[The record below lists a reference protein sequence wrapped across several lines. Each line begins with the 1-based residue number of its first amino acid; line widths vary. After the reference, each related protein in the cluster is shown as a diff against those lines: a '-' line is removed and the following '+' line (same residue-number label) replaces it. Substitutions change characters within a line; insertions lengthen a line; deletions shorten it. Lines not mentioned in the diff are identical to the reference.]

1 MTLDILR
8 ETDAVIFDLDGSLV
22 DSMWVWGEIDI
33 EYLARFGYT
42 VPPDLQPA
50 IEGFSFFETA
60 QYVKKRFALEDSL
73 EQIMADWN
81 AMAWDKYLYEVP
93 LKPGAAEF
101 LAVCR
106 ERKIRLGI
114 ATSNSRELVTNV
126 ADAHGLHDWFDCILT
141 AGDVGRGKPAPDIYL
156 EVARRLG
163 VSCSRCLVFEDV
175 VAGIQA
181 GKAAGMRVCAVYDEA
196 ARQQDAQKRA
206 LADWYIQDYR
216 ELIGACQNS
225 FCR

>member
-1 MTLDILR
+1 MRVDILR
-8 ETDAVIFDLDGSLV
+8 DTDAVIFDLDGSLV

-33 EYLARFGYT
+33 AYLARFGYE

-50 IEGFSFFETA
+50 IEGFSFLETA
-60 QYVKKRFALEDSL
+60 QYVKRRFALSDSI

-81 AMAWDKYLYEVP
+81 AMAWDKYLHEVP

-101 LAVCR
+101 LDLCR
-106 ERKIRLGI
+106 ARHIRLGI
-114 ATSNSRELVTNV
+114 ATSNSRELVTNI
-126 ADAHGLHDWFDCILT
+126 ADVHGLHDYFDCILT
-141 AGDVGRGKPAPDIYL
+141 AGDVGRGKPWPDIYL

-181 GKAAGMRVCAVYDEA
+181 GKAAGMRVCAVDDAA
-196 ARQQDAQKRA
+196 ARQQEARKRE

-216 ELIGACQNS
+216 ELIEACQNS